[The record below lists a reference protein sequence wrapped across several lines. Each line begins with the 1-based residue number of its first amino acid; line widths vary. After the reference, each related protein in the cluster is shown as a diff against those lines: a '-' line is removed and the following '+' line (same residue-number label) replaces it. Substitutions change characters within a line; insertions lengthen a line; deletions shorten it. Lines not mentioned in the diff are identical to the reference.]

1 MSIDFQRT
9 PNPNPATAQQREEI
23 LAAPGFGQHF
33 TDHMVTIEW
42 TGDVQTLKDGKSK
55 GKKKDDKKK
64 Q

>member
-1 MSIDFQRT
+1 MPFYVQRT

-42 TGDVQTLKDGKSK
+42 TGDVESGDGDQA
-55 GKKKDDKKK
+55 GAAL
-64 Q
+64 